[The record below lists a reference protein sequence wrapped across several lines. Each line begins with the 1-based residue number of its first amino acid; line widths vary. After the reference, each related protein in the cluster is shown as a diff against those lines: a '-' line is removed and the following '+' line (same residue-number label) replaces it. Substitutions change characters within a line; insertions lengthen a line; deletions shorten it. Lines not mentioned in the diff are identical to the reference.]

1 MVNSQLST
9 LRESNQ
15 DVAGPMRHGKD
26 MEAWPLRSGLSQ
38 LRREHRRNMPIG
50 EEEQDVKVQAASAS
64 WATEAQTGCREGA
77 SLGGELSRV

>member
-1 MVNSQLST
+1 MVNAQLST

-15 DVAGPMRHGKD
+15 DVAAPLRHGKD

-50 EEEQDVKVQAASAS
+50 EEAQDVKVQTASAS
-64 WATEAQTGCREGA
+64 WATEAKTGCREGA
-77 SLGGELSRV
+77 RFGWGAE